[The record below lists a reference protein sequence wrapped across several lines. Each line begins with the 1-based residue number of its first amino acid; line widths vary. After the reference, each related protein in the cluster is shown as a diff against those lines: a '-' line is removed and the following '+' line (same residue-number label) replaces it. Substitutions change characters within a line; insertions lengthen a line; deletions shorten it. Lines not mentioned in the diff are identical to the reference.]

1 MNPIPAELRTE
12 RLFLRSWRAGDAVD
26 LQPILDANAVHLR
39 RWIPAH
45 VAEPAPL
52 PELRQRLAGFAE
64 DFRSQRNFRYAI
76 FTAPAGLLCGEVSL
90 FPRSATDRVAL
101 ASADRMEI
109 GYWLRRDVT
118 GRGYATE
125 AATATFQLASS
136 LPGIS
141 QVEIRCDPANGASA
155 AVPRRLGFSLLP
167 AETESLM
174 LWAYT
179 VPAG

>member
-1 MNPIPAELRTE
+1 MNPLPVEFRTE
-12 RLFLRSWRAGDAVD
+12 RLFLRPWRAGDAAD
-26 LQPILDANAVHLR
+26 LKPILDANAVHLR

-45 VAEPAPL
+45 VAESAPL
-52 PELRQRLAGFAE
+52 PELERRLEGFAD
-64 DFRSQRNFRYAI
+64 DFRAGRNFRYAI
-76 FTAPAGLLCGEVSL
+76 LTAPANGLCGEVSL

-101 ASADRMEI
+101 AAADRMEI
-109 GYWLRRDVT
+109 GYWLRSDLT

-125 AATATFQLASS
+125 AAKAMLQLASS

-167 AETESLM
+167 PETESLM